1 MPIFEYVRY
10 CGFESFIR
18 QVHFFREITIFDFI
32 KSIKKRSC
40 ECVGDRTRDLLP
52 GNFATTTFFKSGRS
66 PLTTMSRSKNC
77 SNSIGL
83 RNPHSFLSAVYF
95 SVIVNLSSFDYY
107 DFYFTYKDKMT

>member
-1 MPIFEYVRY
+1 MFSTIKDYFKDDFWSIEHYNLQIMNWKIKPHNVVIF
-10 CGFESFIR
+10 S
-18 QVHFFREITIFDFI
+18 
-32 KSIKKRSC
+32 K
-40 ECVGDRTRDLLP
+40 
-52 GNFATTTFFKSGRS
+52 
-66 PLTTMSRSKNC
+66 LTKLVSLITMSRSKNC